1 MNKFDVFY
9 CFVCLIFFFVKQI
22 QLQRNKQKIKEDA
35 KQLEIYQDHIKTVKE
50 ATKLNQELVKAK
62 KEEIAAEKNL
72 LKVQDVLQERLLKDK
87 RDGEKRLQE
96 LDDEAERFNMEIEE
110 LEETIRLD
118 IRVILLVDHLNC

>member
-1 MNKFDVFY
+1 M
-9 CFVCLIFFFVKQI
+9 
-22 QLQRNKQKIKEDA
+22 
-35 KQLEIYQDHIKTVKE
+35 KE

-87 RDGEKRLQE
+87 RNGEKRLQE

-110 LEETIRLD
+110 LEETIR
-118 IRVILLVDHLNC
+118 

>member
-1 MNKFDVFY
+1 M
-9 CFVCLIFFFVKQI
+9 FFFLFFLMIFIIKQI
-22 QLQRNKQKIKEDA
+22 QLQRNKQKIKEEA

-87 RDGEKRLQE
+87 RNGEKRLQE
-96 LDDEAERFNMEIEE
+96 LDDEAERFNFEIEE
-110 LEETIRLD
+110 LEETIR
-118 IRVILLVDHLNC
+118 

>member
-1 MNKFDVFY
+1 MVYFIG
-9 CFVCLIFFFVKQI
+9 L
-22 QLQRNKQKIKEDA
+22 RNKQRIKEEA

-87 RDGEKRLQE
+87 RNGEKRLQE

-110 LEETIRLD
+110 LEETIR
-118 IRVILLVDHLNC
+118 